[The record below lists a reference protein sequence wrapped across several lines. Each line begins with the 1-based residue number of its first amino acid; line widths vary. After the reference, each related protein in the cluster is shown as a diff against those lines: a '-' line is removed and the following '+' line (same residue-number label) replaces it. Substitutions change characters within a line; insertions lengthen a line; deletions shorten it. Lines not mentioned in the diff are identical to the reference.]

1 MASLN
6 TNLCAGA
13 ALVCA
18 FALTLTLG
26 ACSSGGGDASSSD
39 SERPRDEEAR
49 PNAED
54 DPRPALVFLGDSLTA
69 GMGLAA
75 SEAMPSLIQQRLDE
89 VGVELRVINAGRSG
103 DTSAAGLSRLSW
115 YLRPEVNLEVLV
127 VGLGSND
134 AMRGLPLEELEGNLL
149 TIFAKTREARPDAR
163 IFLLAF
169 ETFPNL
175 GRDYAD
181 AYREVFPR
189 VAEATGATLLPFPL
203 EGVAGV
209 PALNQADGIHPT
221 AEGTSRVAENVW
233 RALAPHLGVTPPP

>member
-6 TNLCAGA
+6 TNLCASA
-13 ALVCA
+13 TLVCA
-18 FALTLTLG
+18 LVLTFG

-39 SERPRDEEAR
+39 TERTRDEEAH
-49 PNAED
+49 PMAED
-54 DPRPALVFLGDSLTA
+54 DPRPAIVFLGDSLTA

-75 SEAMPSLIQQRLDE
+75 SEAMPALIQQKLDQA
-89 VGVELRVINAGRSG
+89 GIELRVINAGRSG

-115 YLRPEVNLEVLV
+115 YLRPEVNLDILV

-134 AMRGLPLEELEGNLL
+134 AMRGLPLEELENNLL
-149 TIFAKTREARPDAR
+149 TIFSTTREAQPDTR

-175 GRDYAD
+175 GREYAE

-209 PALNQADGIHPT
+209 PELNQADGIHPT

-233 RALAPHLGVTPPP
+233 RALAPHLGVEPHP